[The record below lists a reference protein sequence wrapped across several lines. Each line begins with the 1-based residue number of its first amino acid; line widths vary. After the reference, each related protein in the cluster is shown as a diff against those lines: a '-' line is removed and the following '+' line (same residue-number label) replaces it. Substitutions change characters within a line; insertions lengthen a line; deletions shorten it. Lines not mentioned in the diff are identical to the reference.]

1 MRPKPS
7 AAAAKQPKSRKP
19 AKAPTLAERAKEAWR
34 DAQSILSPGWH
45 PTRMVFFMHDC
56 DGELLSPQDA
66 NAVVAEQERVV
77 RKAIRLA
84 VAAERE
90 RCAII
95 VEETAETH
103 GSTLA
108 GSGSS
113 GAHIFAA
120 AIRSGAA
127 RKGARK

>member
-7 AAAAKQPKSRKP
+7 AAAAKPKSRKP
-19 AKAPTLAERAKEAWR
+19 AKAPTLAQRAKEAR
-34 DAQSILSPGWH
+34 KNAIAFMKNHARYSPYM
-45 PTRMVFFMHDC
+45 RKEADR
-56 DGELLSPQDA
+56 L
-66 NAVVAEQERVV
+66 NA
-77 RKAIRLA
+77 KAIRLA

-120 AIRSGAA
+120 AIRSGGA
-127 RKGARK
+127 RKGAGKT